1 MLIMLIRGYQKDALR
16 DSLWIHLVHKLDP
29 GSRCWWWCWWW
40 RWWPWFPANS
50 HHDKILPWWDV
61 DDDDNLANAAIAA
74 SRSPWSGSS
83 FSPPS
88 TLYIIMITLNI
99 TLHIISL
106 NITNMIVIVVKIII
120 IKIILKNH
128 LRHQPIILKLYTVQS
143 KTRPS

>member
-1 MLIMLIRGYQKDALR
+1 MYTN
-16 DSLWIHLVHKLDP
+16 WILGADHHSCFDDCGDVDHYVVHD
-29 GSRCWWWCWWW
+29 
-40 RWWPWFPANS
+40 
-50 HHDKILPWWDV
+50 DDV
-61 DDDDNLANAAIAA
+61 DDDVDDGVSDDDDDDVGDDFDDDVDDDDDDDNLAIAAMAA

-88 TLYIIMITLNI
+88 TLYIIMITPNI